1 MNRRIIMNVSTSADW
16 CRRPVGIVR
25 VEREVTKA
33 VYHHF
38 GKDVVPVYLDRLNNQ
53 WKTVDEACFGDIMSD
68 AWVHS
73 EDPVNDAARV
83 HKHLSRF
90 TPQDTDRFVTVGS
103 DWSFQVP
110 DLVEKA
116 YGSRRVMVA
125 ALYDLIPL
133 MFPEFTPGHEFYDQ
147 FNHHYTRLARLAKA
161 IFSISETSAET
172 LRDFWAEKRLLEG
185 APPIEVVPLAAPVQA
200 DLSRSIDEY
209 DQIHLADIEKNG
221 PYILYVSTIEPRK
234 NHQLLL
240 DIWRDLY
247 AERGQ
252 DCPKLVMV
260 GMQGWGSHDLVMTAS
275 RMNAF
280 RAGKIAFKEGMSD
293 RLLVELYRRS
303 LFTVFP
309 SYFEGWGLAA
319 TEAASFGKICVVSN
333 TSALAEA
340 TQGVMPSYHPLDYP
354 GWKSEIERLLD
365 DEAYKT
371 RLEKKIISGNFKR
384 NWRDFGNEFCERLLG
399 D

>member
-1 MNRRIIMNVSTSADW
+1 MNISTSADW

-33 VYHHF
+33 VFSRF
-38 GKDVVPVYLDRLNNQ
+38 GSQVVPVYLDRNGNH
-53 WKTVDEACFGDIMSD
+53 WKTVDQGCFVDIMSD
-68 AWVHS
+68 EWVLS
-73 EDPVNDAARV
+73 EDPVRDASRV

-90 TPQDTDRFVTVGS
+90 SAHPDDTFLTVGS

-110 DLVEKA
+110 DLVEKL
-116 YGSRRVMVA
+116 YGSNRVMVA

-133 MFPEFTPGHEFYDQ
+133 MFPEFTPGSEFYDQ
-147 FNHHYTRLARLAKA
+147 FNYHYTALARLAKS
-161 IFSISETSAET
+161 IFSISETSAQS
-172 LRDFWAEKRLLEG
+172 LREFWEENDLLDG
-185 APPIEVVPLAAPVQA
+185 APPIEVVPLAAPVQVGITPEINA
-200 DLSRSIDEY
+200 S
-209 DQIHLADIEKNG
+209 DQIHLSDIEKNG

-240 DIWRDLY
+240 DLWRDLY
-247 AERGQ
+247 AERGD

-280 RAGKIAFKEGMSD
+280 QAGKIAFKEGISD
-293 RLLVELYRRS
+293 RLLIELYRRS

-319 TEAASFGKICVVSN
+319 TEAASFGKICVVSS
-333 TSALAEA
+333 TSALVEA
-340 TQGVMPSYHPLDYP
+340 TQGLMPSYHPLDFL
-354 GWKSEIERLLD
+354 GWKQEINRLLD
-365 DEAYKT
+365 DIPYK
-371 RLEKKIISGNFKR
+371 RSLEKQVSAGQFGR
-384 NWRDFGNEFCERLLG
+384 NWLDFGGDFCERLL
-399 D
+399 DAS